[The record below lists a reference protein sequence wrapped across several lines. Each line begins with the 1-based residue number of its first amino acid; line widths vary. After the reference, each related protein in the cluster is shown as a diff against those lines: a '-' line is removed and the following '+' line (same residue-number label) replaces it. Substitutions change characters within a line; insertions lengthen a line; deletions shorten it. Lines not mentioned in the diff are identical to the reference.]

1 MLDKISIPLFL
12 LMLSALSIVITLIY
26 VLRTKGR
33 SQLKTIFCVDLICVL
48 VICLGVIFQDILS
61 KYLSKYFSWNPWNFE
76 NFIYIGT
83 CFLPVAIFFTG
94 LIFAKTKITFKK
106 KYLLFFIVP
115 ALSLIVL
122 WTNDYHHLFYKIYSY
137 LYLSDCKVG
146 PYMIIHNIYS
156 YTLLFL
162 GVIQMVNVASKNSG
176 FFSKQTLL
184 IVVGISIPLI
194 TNILG
199 TLKIISMTVYITP
212 ISFAFTMLFFALSI
226 FKFKFLGV
234 APVALQ
240 TIVNRISDSYL
251 VLNENLLITDFNS
264 TFLKTF
270 NLSASDIREENILEF
285 LSTHKQYDMNLP
297 KLENS
302 LNRVKHSSETIV
314 FEQHFKKINKYFTV
328 EINNILVK
336 GNSLGILMLFK
347 DITQHKLDMQALKD
361 NQDILIERERL
372 ASLGQL
378 IGGIAHNLK
387 SPIMSISGATEGLT
401 DLIKEYEE
409 SIVDKD
415 VTIDD
420 HLAIANDMRD
430 WISKIKSYLEY
441 MSDIITAV
449 KGQAVALSENTVD
462 SFTVEELTKRVDILM
477 NHELKKALITLN
489 LDLKVPTSLMI
500 HGNINGLVQVINN
513 MISNAIQAYK
523 GKEGQTIDL
532 IITQEKNDVIVSVRD
547 YAGGLPKEVQEKLFK
562 EMITTKGKDGTG
574 IGLFM
579 SYSNIRAH
587 FNGDITYSTEEGKGT
602 IFNIILPQ

>member
-61 KYLSKYFSWNPWNFE
+61 KYFSWNPWNFE

-122 WTNDYHHLFYKIYSY
+122 LTNDYHHLFYKIYSY

-477 NHELKKALITLN
+477 KHELKKALITLN

>member
-12 LMLSALSIVITLIY
+12 LILSALSIVITLIY

-61 KYLSKYFSWNPWNFE
+61 KNFNWNPWNFE
-76 NFIYIGT
+76 KFIYIGT

-270 NLSASDIREENILEF
+270 NLSASDIREKNILEF

-387 SPIMSISGATEGLT
+387 SPIMSISGATEGLI

-420 HLAIANDMRD
+420 HLAIANDMKD

-449 KGQAVALSENTVD
+449 KGQAVTLSENTVD

-477 NHELKKALITLN
+477 KHELKKALITLN

>member
-1 MLDKISIPLFL
+1 MLAKISIPLFL

-61 KYLSKYFSWNPWNFE
+61 KNFNWNPWNFE

-146 PYMIIHNIYS
+146 PYTIIHNIYS

-477 NHELKKALITLN
+477 KHELKKALITLN

>member
-1 MLDKISIPLFL
+1 MLDRISIPLL
-12 LMLSALSIVITLIY
+12 LLILSTLSIVVTLIY

-33 SQLKTIFCVDLICVL
+33 SQLKTFFCVDLICVL

-61 KYLSKYFSWNPWNFE
+61 KNFNWNPWNFE
-76 NFIYIGT
+76 KFIYIGT

-106 KYLLFFIVP
+106 RYLLFFIVP

-122 WTNDYHHLFYKIYSY
+122 WTNDYHHLFYKTYSY
-137 LYLSDCKVG
+137 LYLSDCEVG

-156 YTLLFL
+156 YTLLVL
-162 GVIQMVNVASKNSG
+162 GVIQMIKATSKNSG
-176 FFSKQTLL
+176 FFSKQSLL

-477 NHELKKALITLN
+477 KHELKKALITLN

>member
-33 SQLKTIFCVDLICVL
+33 SQLKTFFCVDLICVL

-61 KYLSKYFSWNPWNFE
+61 KNFNWDPWNFE
-76 NFIYIGT
+76 KFIYIGT

-106 KYLLFFIVP
+106 RYLLVFIVP

-122 WTNDYHHLFYKIYSY
+122 WTNDYHHLFYKHYSININEGVPG
-137 LYLSDCKVG
+137 S
-146 PYMIIHNIYS
+146 YMIVHNIYS
-156 YTLLFL
+156 YSLLLLVVFQMIKATL
-162 GVIQMVNVASKNSG
+162 KNSG
-176 FFSKQTLL
+176 FFSKQSLLL
-184 IVVGISIPLI
+184 ILGISIPLVI
-194 TNILG
+194 NILG
-199 TLKIISMTVYITP
+199 TFKILPMTVYITP
-212 ISFAFTMLFFALSI
+212 ISFALTMICFAFAI
-226 FKFKFLGV
+226 FKFQFLGI
-234 APVALQ
+234 APIAVQIIA
-240 TIVNRISDSYL
+240 NRISDSYL
-251 VLNENLLITDFNS
+251 VLDDYLVMSDFNE

-270 NLSASDIREENILEF
+270 RLHDYDIRGKDIFTFFKE
-285 LSTHKQYDMNLP
+285 HKKYKVNVKRFQNAIQKAMASN
-297 KLENS
+297 ETVSFEIHIES
-302 LNRVKHSSETIV
+302 LD
-314 FEQHFKKINKYFTV
+314 KYFTI
-328 EINNILVK
+328 EISTLYNNDIF
-336 GNSLGILMLFK
+336 LGTLLLFK
-347 DITQHKLDMQALKD
+347 DITQHKLDIQALKD

-420 HLAIANDMRD
+420 HLAIANDMKD

-477 NHELKKALITLN
+477 KHELKKALITLN

>member
-48 VICLGVIFQDILS
+48 VICLGVIFQDI
-61 KYLSKYFSWNPWNFE
+61 LSKYFSWNPWNFE

-146 PYMIIHNIYS
+146 LYMIIHNIYS

-184 IVVGISIPLI
+184 IIVGISIPLI

-477 NHELKKALITLN
+477 KHELKKALITLN

>member
-12 LMLSALSIVITLIY
+12 LILSALSIVITLIY
-26 VLRTKGR
+26 VLRIKGR

-61 KYLSKYFSWNPWNFE
+61 KNFNWNPWNFE
-76 NFIYIGT
+76 KFIYIGT

-270 NLSASDIREENILEF
+270 NLSASDIREKNILEF

-420 HLAIANDMRD
+420 HLAIANDMKD

-477 NHELKKALITLN
+477 KHELKKALITLN

>member
-12 LMLSALSIVITLIY
+12 LILSALSIVITLIY

-61 KYLSKYFSWNPWNFE
+61 KNFNWNPWNFE
-76 NFIYIGT
+76 KFIYIGT

-137 LYLSDCKVG
+137 LYLGDCKVG

-270 NLSASDIREENILEF
+270 NLSASDIREKNILEF

-477 NHELKKALITLN
+477 KHELKKALITLN

>member
-48 VICLGVIFQDILS
+48 VICLGVIFQDI
-61 KYLSKYFSWNPWNFE
+61 LSKYFSWNPWNFE

-194 TNILG
+194 ANILG

-477 NHELKKALITLN
+477 KHELKKALITLN

-532 IITQEKNDVIVSVRD
+532 IIAQEKNDVIVSVRD

>member
-48 VICLGVIFQDILS
+48 VICLGVIFQDI
-61 KYLSKYFSWNPWNFE
+61 LSKYFSWNPWNFE

-449 KGQAVALSENTVD
+449 KGQAVALSENAVD

-477 NHELKKALITLN
+477 KHELKKALITLN

-500 HGNINGLVQVINN
+500 HGNINSLVQVINN

>member
-12 LMLSALSIVITLIY
+12 LILSALSIVITLIY

-61 KYLSKYFSWNPWNFE
+61 KNFNWNPWNFE
-76 NFIYIGT
+76 KFIYIGT

-137 LYLSDCKVG
+137 LYLSDCKDG

-270 NLSASDIREENILEF
+270 NLSASDIREKNILEF

-477 NHELKKALITLN
+477 KHELKKALITLN

>member
-48 VICLGVIFQDILS
+48 FICLGVIFQDI
-61 KYLSKYFSWNPWNFE
+61 LSKYFSWNPWNFE

-156 YTLLFL
+156 YTLLLL

-477 NHELKKALITLN
+477 KHELKKALITLN

>member
-33 SQLKTIFCVDLICVL
+33 SQLKTFFCVDLICVL

-61 KYLSKYFSWNPWNFE
+61 KNFNWDPWNFE
-76 NFIYIGT
+76 KFIYIGT

-106 KYLLFFIVP
+106 RYLLFFIVP

-122 WTNDYHHLFYKIYSY
+122 WTNDYHHLFYKHYSININEGVPG
-137 LYLSDCKVG
+137 S
-146 PYMIIHNIYS
+146 YMIVHNIYS
-156 YTLLFL
+156 YSLLLL
-162 GVIQMVNVASKNSG
+162 GVFQMIKATSKNSG
-176 FFSKQTLL
+176 FFSKQSLL
-184 IVVGISIPLI
+184 FILGISIPLV

-199 TLKIISMTVYITP
+199 TFKILSMTVYITP
-212 ISFAFTMLFFALSI
+212 ISFALTMICFAFAI
-226 FKFKFLGV
+226 FKFQFLGI
-234 APVALQ
+234 APIAVQIIA
-240 TIVNRISDSYL
+240 NRISDSYL
-251 VLNENLLITDFNS
+251 VLDDYLVMSDFNE

-270 NLSASDIREENILEF
+270 RLHDYDIRGKDIFTFFKE
-285 LSTHKQYDMNLP
+285 HKKYKVNVKRFQNAIQKAMASN
-297 KLENS
+297 ETVSFEIHIES
-302 LNRVKHSSETIV
+302 LD
-314 FEQHFKKINKYFTV
+314 KYFTI
-328 EINNILVK
+328 EISTLYNNDIF
-336 GNSLGILMLFK
+336 LGTLLLFK

-420 HLAIANDMRD
+420 HLAIANDMKD

-477 NHELKKALITLN
+477 KHELKKALITLN
-489 LDLKVPTSLMI
+489 LDLKVSTSLMI

>member
-12 LMLSALSIVITLIY
+12 LILSALSIVITLIY

-33 SQLKTIFCVDLICVL
+33 SQLKTIFYVDLICVL

-61 KYLSKYFSWNPWNFE
+61 KNFNWNPWNFE
-76 NFIYIGT
+76 KFIYIGT

-270 NLSASDIREENILEF
+270 NLSASDIREKNILEF

-477 NHELKKALITLN
+477 KHELKKALITLN

>member
-61 KYLSKYFSWNPWNFE
+61 KYFSWNPWNFE

-94 LIFAKTKITFKK
+94 LIFAKTKINFKK

-477 NHELKKALITLN
+477 KHELKKALITLN

>member
-48 VICLGVIFQDILS
+48 VICLGVIFQDI
-61 KYLSKYFSWNPWNFE
+61 LSKYFSWNPWNFE

-212 ISFAFTMLFFALSI
+212 ISFAFTMLFLALSI

-477 NHELKKALITLN
+477 KHELKKALITLN

>member
-33 SQLKTIFCVDLICVL
+33 SQLKTFFCVDLICVL
-48 VICLGVIFQDILS
+48 VICLGVMFQDILS
-61 KYLSKYFSWNPWNFE
+61 KNFNWDPWNFE
-76 NFIYIGT
+76 KFIYIGT

-106 KYLLFFIVP
+106 RYLLFFIVP

-122 WTNDYHHLFYKIYSY
+122 WTNDYHHLFYKHYSININEGVPG
-137 LYLSDCKVG
+137 S
-146 PYMIIHNIYS
+146 YMIVHNIYS
-156 YTLLFL
+156 YSLLLL
-162 GVIQMVNVASKNSG
+162 GVFQMIKATSKNSG
-176 FFSKQTLL
+176 FFSKQSLLL
-184 IVVGISIPLI
+184 ILGISIPLV

-199 TLKIISMTVYITP
+199 TFKILLMTVYITP
-212 ISFAFTMLFFALSI
+212 ISFALTMICFAFAI
-226 FKFKFLGV
+226 FKFQFLGI
-234 APVALQ
+234 APIAVQIIA
-240 TIVNRISDSYL
+240 NRISDSYL
-251 VLNENLLITDFNS
+251 VLDDYLVMSDFNE

-270 NLSASDIREENILEF
+270 RLHDYDIRGKDIF
-285 LSTHKQYDMNLP
+285 T
-297 KLENS
+297 
-302 LNRVKHSSETIV
+302 
-314 FEQHFKKINKYFTV
+314 FFKKHKKYKVNVKRFQNAIQKAMASNETVSFEIHIESLDKYFTI
-328 EINNILVK
+328 EISTLYNNDIF
-336 GNSLGILMLFK
+336 LGTLLLFK

-420 HLAIANDMRD
+420 HLAIANDMKD

-477 NHELKKALITLN
+477 KHELKKALITLN

>member
-12 LMLSALSIVITLIY
+12 LILSVLSIVITLIY

-61 KYLSKYFSWNPWNFE
+61 KNFNWNPWNFE
-76 NFIYIGT
+76 KFIYIGT

-270 NLSASDIREENILEF
+270 NLSASDIREKNILEF

-387 SPIMSISGATEGLT
+387 SPIMSISGATEGLI

-409 SIVDKD
+409 SIVGKD

-420 HLAIANDMRD
+420 HLAIANDMKD

-462 SFTVEELTKRVDILM
+462 SFTVEELTKRVDIFM
-477 NHELKKALITLN
+477 KHELKKALITLN

>member
-12 LMLSALSIVITLIY
+12 LMLSSLSIVITLIY

-61 KYLSKYFSWNPWNFE
+61 KNFNWNPWNFE
-76 NFIYIGT
+76 KFIYIGT

-106 KYLLFFIVP
+106 RYLLFFIVP

-122 WTNDYHHLFYKIYSY
+122 WTNDYHHLFYKTYSY
-137 LYLSDCKVG
+137 LYLSDCEVG
-146 PYMIIHNIYS
+146 PYIIIHNIYS
-156 YTLLFL
+156 YTLLLL

-477 NHELKKALITLN
+477 KHELKKALITLN

>member
-61 KYLSKYFSWNPWNFE
+61 KYFSWNPWNFE

-115 ALSLIVL
+115 ALSLILL

-477 NHELKKALITLN
+477 KHELKKALITLN

>member
-48 VICLGVIFQDILS
+48 VICLGVIFQDI
-61 KYLSKYFSWNPWNFE
+61 LSKYFSWNPWNFE

-137 LYLSDCKVG
+137 LYLNDCKVG

-477 NHELKKALITLN
+477 KHELKKALITLN

>member
-48 VICLGVIFQDILS
+48 VICLGVIFQDI
-61 KYLSKYFSWNPWNFE
+61 LSKYFSWNPWNFE

-199 TLKIISMTVYITP
+199 TLKIIPMTVYITP
-212 ISFAFTMLFFALSI
+212 ISFAFTMLFFAFSI
-226 FKFKFLGV
+226 FKFNFLGV

-251 VLNENLLITDFNS
+251 VLNEDLLITDFNS

-270 NLSASDIREENILEF
+270 NLSASNIREENILEF

-420 HLAIANDMRD
+420 HFAIANDMKD

-477 NHELKKALITLN
+477 KHELKKALITLN

>member
-33 SQLKTIFCVDLICVL
+33 TQLKTFFCVDLICVL

-61 KYLSKYFSWNPWNFE
+61 KNFNWDPWNFE
-76 NFIYIGT
+76 KFIYIGT

-106 KYLLFFIVP
+106 RYLLFFIVP

-122 WTNDYHHLFYKIYSY
+122 WTNDYHHLFYKHYSININEGVPG
-137 LYLSDCKVG
+137 S
-146 PYMIIHNIYS
+146 YMIVHNIYS
-156 YTLLFL
+156 YSLLLL
-162 GVIQMVNVASKNSG
+162 GVFQMIKATSKNSG
-176 FFSKQTLL
+176 FFSKQSLLL
-184 IVVGISIPLI
+184 ILGISIPLV

-199 TLKIISMTVYITP
+199 TFKILSMTVYITP
-212 ISFAFTMLFFALSI
+212 ISFALTMICFAFAI
-226 FKFKFLGV
+226 FKFQFLGI
-234 APVALQ
+234 APIAVQIIA
-240 TIVNRISDSYL
+240 NRISDSYL
-251 VLNENLLITDFNS
+251 VLDDYLVMSDFNE

-270 NLSASDIREENILEF
+270 RLHDYDIRGKDIFTFFKE
-285 LSTHKQYDMNLP
+285 HKKYKVNVKRFQNAIQKAMASN
-297 KLENS
+297 ETVSFEIHIES
-302 LNRVKHSSETIV
+302 LD
-314 FEQHFKKINKYFTV
+314 KYFTI
-328 EINNILVK
+328 EISTLYNNDIF
-336 GNSLGILMLFK
+336 LGTLLLFK

-420 HLAIANDMRD
+420 HLAIANDMKD

-477 NHELKKALITLN
+477 KHELKKALITLN

>member
-12 LMLSALSIVITLIY
+12 LILSALSIVITLIY

-61 KYLSKYFSWNPWNFE
+61 KNFNWNPWNFE
-76 NFIYIGT
+76 KFIYIGT

-270 NLSASDIREENILEF
+270 NLSASDIREKNILEF

-347 DITQHKLDMQALKD
+347 NITQHKLDMQALKD

-387 SPIMSISGATEGLT
+387 SPIMSISGATEGLI

-420 HLAIANDMRD
+420 HLAIANDMKD

-477 NHELKKALITLN
+477 KHELKKALITLN

>member
-26 VLRTKGR
+26 VLRIKGR

-61 KYLSKYFSWNPWNFE
+61 KYFSWNPWNFE

-83 CFLPVAIFFTG
+83 CFLPLAIFFTG

-477 NHELKKALITLN
+477 KHELKKALITLN

>member
-12 LMLSALSIVITLIY
+12 LILSALSIVITLIY
-26 VLRTKGR
+26 VLRIKGR

-61 KYLSKYFSWNPWNFE
+61 KNFNWNPWNFE
-76 NFIYIGT
+76 KFIYIGT

-270 NLSASDIREENILEF
+270 NLSASDIREKNILEF

-477 NHELKKALITLN
+477 KHELKKALITLN

>member
-12 LMLSALSIVITLIY
+12 LILSALSIVITLIY

-61 KYLSKYFSWNPWNFE
+61 KNFNWNPWNFE
-76 NFIYIGT
+76 KFIYIGT

-270 NLSASDIREENILEF
+270 NLSASDIREKNILEF

-361 NQDILIERERL
+361 NQDILIERDRL

-387 SPIMSISGATEGLT
+387 SPIMSISGATEGLI

-420 HLAIANDMRD
+420 HLAIANDMKD

-477 NHELKKALITLN
+477 KHELKKALITLN

>member
-48 VICLGVIFQDILS
+48 VICLGVIFQDI
-61 KYLSKYFSWNPWNFE
+61 LSKYFSWNPWNFE

-314 FEQHFKKINKYFTV
+314 FKQHFKKINKYFTV

-477 NHELKKALITLN
+477 KHELKKALITLN

>member
-1 MLDKISIPLFL
+1 MLEILTLPFCMLLISFIMILFL
-12 LMLSALSIVITLIY
+12 LLYILH
-26 VLRTKGR
+26 TKNR
-33 SQLKTIFCVDLICVL
+33 NQLKIVFTLDLICVFIICFGVIVQ
-48 VICLGVIFQDILS
+48 VICNKLFNVPAIF
-61 KYLSKYFSWNPWNFE
+61 FE

-83 CFLPVAIFFTG
+83 CFLPVCVYFTG
-94 LIFAKTKITFKK
+94 LILENTKLKLNKFH
-106 KYLLFFIVP
+106 LLLLIVP
-115 ALSLIVL
+115 LLTLIVL
-122 WTNDYHHLFYKIYSY
+122 WTNNIHHLFYTHYSFNINKCEYGSYKSIHDIYTY
-137 LYLSDCKVG
+137 LMLLIG
-146 PYMIIHNIYS
+146 IIHIIK
-156 YTLLFL
+156 TT
-162 GVIQMVNVASKNSG
+162 SKSSG
-176 FFSKQTLL
+176 FFSRQTLL

-199 TLKIISMTVYITP
+199 TLKIIPMTVYITP
-212 ISFAFTMLFFALSI
+212 ISFAFTMLFFAFSI
-226 FKFKFLGV
+226 FKFNFLGV

-251 VLNENLLITDFNS
+251 VLNEDLLITDFNS

-302 LNRVKHSSETIV
+302 LNRVRHSSETIV
-314 FEQHFKKINKYFTV
+314 FEQHFKKMNKYFTV

-401 DLIKEYEE
+401 DLIREYEE

-420 HLAIANDMRD
+420 HLAIANDMKD

-477 NHELKKALITLN
+477 KHELKKALITLN

-532 IITQEKNDVIVSVRD
+532 IIAQEKNDVIVSVRD

>member
-12 LMLSALSIVITLIY
+12 LILSALSIVITLIY

-61 KYLSKYFSWNPWNFE
+61 KNFNWNPWNFE
-76 NFIYIGT
+76 KFIYIGT

-270 NLSASDIREENILEF
+270 NLSASDIREKNILEF

-387 SPIMSISGATEGLT
+387 SPIMSISGATEGLI

-420 HLAIANDMRD
+420 HLAIASDMKD

-477 NHELKKALITLN
+477 KHELKKALITLN

>member
-1 MLDKISIPLFL
+1 MNLILVLIWTAALLCQKLFVKKFN
-12 LMLSALSIVITLIY
+12 I
-26 VLRTKGR
+26 
-33 SQLKTIFCVDLICVL
+33 DPICFDY
-48 VICLGVIFQDILS
+48 IA
-61 KYLSKYFSWNPWNFE
+61 
-76 NFIYIGT
+76 YIGI
-83 CFLPVAIFFTG
+83 CFLPISIFLTG
-94 LIFAKTKITFKK
+94 KVFCNTKITFSK
-106 KYLLFFIVP
+106 KYALLLIVP
-115 ALSLIVL
+115 IISLIIL
-122 WTNDYHHLFYKIYSY
+122 WTNNIHHLFYKYYSTNLNDCVSGSY
-137 LYLSDCKVG
+137 LIV
-146 PYMIIHNIYS
+146 HNIYS
-156 YTLLFL
+156 YSILLVGIIYIL
-162 GVIQMVNVASKNSG
+162 KAARRSSG
-176 FFSKQTLL
+176 FFSKQSALILL
-184 IVVGISIPLI
+184 GVSVPIV

-199 TLKIISMTVYITP
+199 TFKIVPMTIYATP
-212 ISFAFTMLFFALSI
+212 ISFTIALLCFAIAI

-234 APVALQ
+234 APIALQ
-240 TIVNRISDSYL
+240 IIVNKISDSYL
-251 VLNENLLITDFNS
+251 VLNDDMTIVDFNT
-264 TFLKTF
+264 TFLNTF
-270 NLSASDIREENILEF
+270 KLKDENIREQDISEF
-285 LSTHKQYDMNLP
+285 AQNHKQYKFN
-297 KLENS
+297 
-302 LNRVKHSSETIV
+302 V
-314 FEQHFKKINKYFTV
+314 KKIKKAVDKVLTTKETVTLEEHIESLDKYFTV
-328 EINNILVK
+328 EINALYNNDVF
-336 GNSLGILMLFK
+336 LGVLLLFK

-420 HLAIANDMRD
+420 HLAIANDMKD

-477 NHELKKALITLN
+477 KHELKKALITLN

-532 IITQEKNDVIVSVRD
+532 IIAQEKNDVIVSVRD

>member
-12 LMLSALSIVITLIY
+12 LILSVLSIVITLIY

-61 KYLSKYFSWNPWNFE
+61 KNFNWNPWNFE
-76 NFIYIGT
+76 KFIYIGT

-270 NLSASDIREENILEF
+270 NLSASDIREKNILEF

-387 SPIMSISGATEGLT
+387 SPIMSISGATEGLI

-420 HLAIANDMRD
+420 HLAIANDMKD

-477 NHELKKALITLN
+477 KHELKKALITLN

>member
-12 LMLSALSIVITLIY
+12 LILSALSIVITLIY

-61 KYLSKYFSWNPWNFE
+61 KNFNWNPWNFE
-76 NFIYIGT
+76 KFIYIGT

-270 NLSASDIREENILEF
+270 NLSASDIREKNILEF

-387 SPIMSISGATEGLT
+387 SPIMSISGATEGLI

-420 HLAIANDMRD
+420 HLAIANDMKD

-477 NHELKKALITLN
+477 KHELKKALITLN

-500 HGNINGLVQVINN
+500 HGNINSLVQVINN
-513 MISNAIQAYK
+513 MISNAIQANK

>member
-12 LMLSALSIVITLIY
+12 LILSALSIVITLIY

-61 KYLSKYFSWNPWNFE
+61 KNFNWNPWNFE
-76 NFIYIGT
+76 KFIYIGT

-270 NLSASDIREENILEF
+270 NLSASDIREKNILEF

-477 NHELKKALITLN
+477 KHDLKKALITLN

-547 YAGGLPKEVQEKLFK
+547 YAGGLPKEVQEKLFT

>member
-48 VICLGVIFQDILS
+48 FICLGVIFQDI
-61 KYLSKYFSWNPWNFE
+61 LSKYFSWNPWNFE

-115 ALSLIVL
+115 ALSLILL

-336 GNSLGILMLFK
+336 GNSLGILMLFN

-477 NHELKKALITLN
+477 KHELKKALITLN

>member
-12 LMLSALSIVITLIY
+12 LMLSTLSIVITLIY

-33 SQLKTIFCVDLICVL
+33 SQLKTFFCVDLICVL
-48 VICLGVIFQDILS
+48 VICLCVIFQDILS
-61 KYLSKYFSWNPWNFE
+61 KNFNWDPWNFE
-76 NFIYIGT
+76 KFIYIGT

-106 KYLLFFIVP
+106 RYLLFFIVP

-270 NLSASDIREENILEF
+270 NLSASDIREKNILEF

-477 NHELKKALITLN
+477 KHELKKALITLN

>member
-12 LMLSALSIVITLIY
+12 LILSSLSIVITLIY

-61 KYLSKYFSWNPWNFE
+61 KNFNWNPWNFE
-76 NFIYIGT
+76 KFIYIGT

-270 NLSASDIREENILEF
+270 NLSASDIREKNILEF

-387 SPIMSISGATEGLT
+387 SPIMSISGAIEGLI

-420 HLAIANDMRD
+420 HFAIANDMKD

-477 NHELKKALITLN
+477 KHELKKALITLN

-562 EMITTKGKDGTG
+562 ELITTKGKDGTG

>member
-12 LMLSALSIVITLIY
+12 LILSALSIVITLIY
-26 VLRTKGR
+26 VLRTKER

-61 KYLSKYFSWNPWNFE
+61 KNFNWNPWNFE
-76 NFIYIGT
+76 KFIYIGT
-83 CFLPVAIFFTG
+83 CFLPVAIFFTE

-270 NLSASDIREENILEF
+270 NLSASDIREKNILEF

-477 NHELKKALITLN
+477 KHELKKALITLN

>member
-12 LMLSALSIVITLIY
+12 LILSALSIVITLIY

-61 KYLSKYFSWNPWNFE
+61 KNFNWNPWNFE
-76 NFIYIGT
+76 KFIYIGT

-270 NLSASDIREENILEF
+270 NLSASDIREKNILEF

-387 SPIMSISGATEGLT
+387 SPIMSISGATEGLI

-420 HLAIANDMRD
+420 HLAIANNMKD

-477 NHELKKALITLN
+477 KHELKKALITLN

-562 EMITTKGKDGTG
+562 EMITTKGKDGSG

>member
-61 KYLSKYFSWNPWNFE
+61 KYFSWNPWNFE

-122 WTNDYHHLFYKIYSY
+122 CTNDYHHLFYKIYSY

-477 NHELKKALITLN
+477 KHELKKALITLN